1 MVLVGG
7 DRGELGLWE
16 DEGLEVL
23 GGGGVLAGGVNIDDV
38 KPRLVAVHR
47 VQDHLENRVSKVGNG
62 DALNVA
68 EPSGLFEELRE
79 NRYRPYRKPRWS
91 PISHDT
97 LMNTLQSHI
106 FL

>member
-7 DRGELGLWE
+7 DRGELGLGE

-23 GGGGVLAGGVNIDDV
+23 GGGGVLAGGVDVDDV

-68 EPSGLFEELRE
+68 EPSGLLERLRE
-79 NRYRPYRKPRWS
+79 NPSS
-91 PISHDT
+91 PNKENQDGH
-97 LMNTLQSHI
+97 QSHMI
-106 FL
+106 I